1 MIPAMSAKME
11 WLMAILYVF
20 CFKQRSL
27 VYRLHNFDAFNT
39 HTHTIERVIPF
50 LCVYEQW
57 ILATDKM
64 YLSRKKLVFSKF

>member
-1 MIPAMSAKME
+1 MMIPAMSAKME

-39 HTHTIERVIPF
+39 HTQLSEWFRF
-50 LCVYEQW
+50 CVYV
-57 ILATDKM
+57 
-64 YLSRKKLVFSKF
+64 SSG